1 MTKTEAIAIFERA
14 GYTYTG
20 YKKASWGSS
29 YYHFTHPKVQGTDV
43 SYDLSLLR
51 KRARHLDIKMWHDEY
66 KEQLRQGIQESLFT
80 DMEIECNYFIENPVI
95 VA

>member
-1 MTKTEAIAIFERA
+1 MTKTEALAIFKRA
-14 GYTYTG
+14 GYTFIG
-20 YKKASWGSS
+20 YKDTGWGCKQ
-29 YYHFTHPKVQGTDV
+29 YYFTYPNVRGEV

-66 KEQLRQGIQESLFT
+66 KEQLRQGIQESLFS
-80 DMEIECNYFIENPVI
+80 DMEIEYNYFIENPVV

>member
-14 GYTYTG
+14 GYTFIG
-20 YKKASWGSS
+20 YKDTGWGCKQ
-29 YYHFTHPKVQGTDV
+29 YYFTYPDVRGEV
-43 SYDLSLLR
+43 SYDLPLLR

-66 KEQLRQGIQESLFT
+66 KEQLRLGIQESLFT
-80 DMEIECNYFIENPVI
+80 DSEIEYNYFIENPVV

>member
-1 MTKTEAIAIFERA
+1 MTKTEALAIFKRA
-14 GYTYTG
+14 GYTFIG
-20 YKKASWGSS
+20 YKDTGWGCKQ
-29 YYHFTHPKVQGTDV
+29 YYFTYPNVRGEV

-66 KEQLRQGIQESLFT
+66 KEQLRQGIQETLFT
-80 DMEIECNYFIENPVI
+80 DMEIECNYFIENPVV